1 MIVFLYGQDSFRS
14 RLKLRE
20 IIDEYRKVRRS
31 GLNLFY
37 YDFQKDGFID
47 FKERTETISM
57 FAEKKLI
64 VLENVLSNPD
74 LSQRFL
80 DYLKNR
86 KESKKDDILIFFETN
101 DFKSNNALFAFL
113 IKTAKTQEFKPL
125 FGHEL
130 GQWIKK
136 EAKDL
141 NTEISPLATE
151 KLVVS
156 FGNDLWGLSNEIKKL
171 ASFKNYKKIEPEDID
186 SLTKSKIETNIF
198 KTIDAIA
205 ALNRTNAL
213 KLAGQHLEKGDSAVY
228 LLAMINYQFRNIL
241 SIKDLCQRGKSFQAI
256 LKSSKLNP
264 FVARKCYL
272 LAQKFTFSRLKKIYS
287 KILETDLKIKTG
299 KVSPRQGLELLIS
312 EI

>member
-14 RLKLRE
+14 RLKLKE
-20 IIDEYRKVRRS
+20 IVDEYQKVRRS

-37 YDFQKDGFID
+37 YDFQKDEFTD
-47 FKERTETISM
+47 FKEKTGLIPM

-64 VLENVLSNPD
+64 VLENILSNPD

-80 DYLKNR
+80 DHLKNR
-86 KESKKDDILIFFETN
+86 KENKKDDILIFFETN

-125 FGHEL
+125 FGQKL
-130 GQWIKK
+130 LQWIKK
-136 EAKDL
+136 EARDL
-141 NTEISPLATE
+141 NTEISPLAAE

-205 ALNRTNAL
+205 ASNRVSAL
-213 KLAGQHLEKGDSAVY
+213 KLVGQHLEKGDSAVY
-228 LLAMINYQFRNIL
+228 LLTMINYQFRNIL
-241 SIKDLCQRGKSFQAI
+241 SVKNFCQRGKSFQAI
-256 LKSSKLNP
+256 LKNSGLNN
-264 FVARKCYL
+264 FVARKCYF
-272 LAQKFTFSRLKKIYS
+272 LAQKFSFVKLKKIYS

-299 KVSPRQGLELLIS
+299 KISPRLGLELLIS